1 MLRAQTEMQR
11 RHRRLHLLA
20 LAAYVLVAVLF
31 SWPLPL
37 HLNTHLT
44 GPPGGDTGVYVWNQW
59 VFRYELVDHRRVP
72 YFTDRI
78 FALTSPANL
87 SFHNYTTF
95 QDLVALPLMS
105 MIGVV
110 ATFNI
115 VYLLMNVL
123 TAQATYFLARQVTGR
138 VAESWLAG
146 ALFAWSPI
154 LVTRGNGHFSLVAAA
169 PLAWFLLVLL
179 KSDGHER
186 FRDAVALGATVW
198 LAASTDVYYAVYCLI
213 IGAMFL
219 VARTVSIERSAQCG
233 RTIAIRWG
241 LDVLI
246 LCVAGFIVAII
257 TGGGWSLTVMG
268 HRLTI
273 HSLYTPMMVL
283 TLLALVRVAWGLRAS
298 LAPSGDLWRFA
309 RFIVAGGVV
318 AVTLLSPVLYAAAV
332 RINGVG
338 LAQPATYWRSSP
350 SGVDG
355 LAFLVPNPNHLL
367 APEAIRAWLTSLDY
381 AESVVSL
388 PLVALAA
395 LVIAWRCGW
404 SPSRWWLGLTVAFGL
419 LSLGPF
425 VQIGGINTQIPGPWA
440 LLRYVPIVG
449 LARTP
454 GRFAVVMMLGVAIL
468 FASALTSLTS
478 RYPAQRRLV
487 LGGAALLLLAELLP
501 VPRPLYSAAIPHF
514 YSYVAAA
521 PHDERLLELPFG
533 VRDGASNVGNFT
545 ARSQFFQTRHQKA
558 LVGGYLS
565 RVAPRRVQEFRRDE
579 VLNALLILS
588 EGGRLPPDLE
598 RHLFEVGPAFVRRA
612 KLGFVVID
620 RGRSTAVLREF
631 ALKAFLLEYVDSEGD
646 LQLYRP
652 RFATAPAPAAA
663 AGAPLPNRN

>member
-1 MLRAQTEMQR
+1 MQR
-11 RHRRLHLLA
+11 SHRWLHILA

-31 SWPLPL
+31 SWPLVL
-37 HLNTHLT
+37 HLGTHLT

-59 VFRYELVDHRRVP
+59 IFRYELFEHRGVP

-78 FALTSPANL
+78 FALTTPANL

-95 QDLVALPLMS
+95 QNLVALPLAS
-105 MIGVV
+105 IIGVV
-110 ATFNI
+110 ATFNV

-123 TAQATYFLARQVTGR
+123 TAQATFLLARHVTGR

-154 LVTRGNGHFSLVAAA
+154 LVARGTGHFSLVAAA
-169 PLAWFLLVLL
+169 PLALFLLVLL

-198 LAASTDVYYAVYCLI
+198 LAAGTDVYYAVYCLL

-219 VARTVSIERSAQCG
+219 VARTVSIERSPRCG
-233 RTIAIRWG
+233 RTTAIRWG

-246 LCVAGFIVAII
+246 LCVAGFVVAII
-257 TGGGWSLTVMG
+257 TSGGWNLTVMG
-268 HRLTI
+268 RRLTI

-283 TLLALVRVAWGLRAS
+283 TILALVRVAWGLRAS
-298 LAPSGDLWRFA
+298 LAPLGEMWRFA
-309 RFIVAGGVV
+309 RFAVAGGVV
-318 AVTLLSPVLYAAAV
+318 ALILLSPVLYAAAV
-332 RINGVG
+332 RIGNVG

-350 SGVDG
+350 SGIDA
-355 LAFLVPNPNHLL
+355 LAFILPNPSHPL
-367 APEAIRAWLTSLDY
+367 APDAIKDWLTSLDY

-388 PLVALAA
+388 PVVALAA
-395 LVIAWRCGW
+395 LLIAWRCGW
-404 SPSRWWLGLTVAFGL
+404 SPSRWWLGLTIIFGL

-425 VQIGGINTQIPGPWA
+425 IHVGGINLQIPGPWA
-440 LLRYVPIVG
+440 VLRYVSIIG

-468 FASALTSLTS
+468 FATALTALGT
-478 RYPAQRRLV
+478 RFPARRRLIV
-487 LGGAALLLLAELLP
+487 GGSALLLLAELLP

-514 YSYVAAA
+514 YSRVGAA
-521 PHDERLLELPFG
+521 PRDVRLLELPVG
-533 VRDGASNVGNFT
+533 VRSGASNAGNFT
-545 ARSQFFQTRHQKA
+545 ARSQYFQTLHQKA

-565 RVAPRRVQEFRRDE
+565 RVSPRRVQQFQQDE
-579 VLNALLILS
+579 MLNALLMLS
-588 EGGRLPPDLE
+588 EGGRLPANLE
-598 RHLFEVGPAFVRRA
+598 SHLFDVGPAFVQRS

-620 RGRSTAVLREF
+620 RERSSAALQEF
-631 ALKAFLLEYVDSEGD
+631 AMKAFQLEYVDGEGE

-652 RFATAPAPAAA
+652 RLGTTPDTRAA
-663 AGAPLPNRN
+663 LPGID